1 MPSKGAVDEFCDV
14 KQSSQGSKE
23 QTSQACRWVLH
34 IAYSHLSSPRCYWVP
49 WQKTDFLAKNRIF
62 RTKKRLHLD
71 SNHVLATTGKSC
83 ANKVPFSYTNFGKF
97 WVIFCE
103 FFWPINR
110 FLVKCKNG
118 NFSII
123 LPGPGPLSLWVIF
136 LMARTVQ
143 PSFVDHSPSCKYFQR
158 ERGVSLVP

>member
-83 ANKVPFSYTNFGKF
+83 ANKKVPYFQ
-97 WVIFCE
+97 I
-103 FFWPINR
+103 
-110 FLVKCKNG
+110 
-118 NFSII
+118 NFSI
-123 LPGPGPLSLWVIF
+123 LANFGF
-136 LMARTVQ
+136 LGGARAVSRKT
-143 PSFVDHSPSCKYFQR
+143 PSYFMNLICSRRRATGQTDAY
-158 ERGVSLVP
+158 VLD